1 ARAPVDTI
9 DVDDI
14 SVVPGAVFQRAKPP
28 AVAPAAP
35 VATATA
41 TTKTT
46 ITTTMT
52 VAGATG
58 FTTTIPATMTSIA
71 AAVPTAPAAPAAAAV
86 PAALA
91 APAAAVSTDSKIDG
105 GEVGQA
111 GESSLEQR
119 LPDSSKGSGDG
130 SAVGIVAGA
139 LPELATSSPAPAS
152 QLAPVAAEPLV
163 SEPPE
168 ASDAHMA
175 PESELSELAEAEAEA
190 EEPEVASDED
200 DDDDAMAAFFSS
212 SMGRDVD
219 AGPMDVD
226 DGPMDVDDSPV
237 EPQDAAP
244 EQDPVADLQTA
255 TEASPVVSAVAV
267 EAVVEKAALAPE
279 PPPAE
284 MSEDTESLF
293 SLLAD
298 LAEPPME
305 DEAPEVGFG
314 FQ

>member
-1 ARAPVDTI
+1 
-9 DVDDI
+9 
-14 SVVPGAVFQRAKPP
+14 
-28 AVAPAAP
+28 
-35 VATATA
+35 
-41 TTKTT
+41 
-46 ITTTMT
+46 
-52 VAGATG
+52 
-58 FTTTIPATMTSIA
+58 MTSIA

-190 EEPEVASDED
+190 
-200 DDDDAMAAFFSS
+200 
-212 SMGRDVD
+212 
-219 AGPMDVD
+219 
-226 DGPMDVDDSPV
+226 
-237 EPQDAAP
+237 
-244 EQDPVADLQTA
+244 
-255 TEASPVVSAVAV
+255 
-267 EAVVEKAALAPE
+267 
-279 PPPAE
+279 
-284 MSEDTESLF
+284 
-293 SLLAD
+293 
-298 LAEPPME
+298 
-305 DEAPEVGFG
+305 
-314 FQ
+314 